1 MNITTKQGTQGL
13 LVVDSKGQKAT
24 LTVNGVDYLI
34 SFIRNNKVVIK
45 SDLFLNDTDLKMV
58 RQEMSK
64 FIKVVETG
72 KKGRK

>member
-13 LVVDSKGQKAT
+13 LAVDSKGQKAT